1 MAGSMATVSGPPTVE
16 LFGQRLSILSIDSL
30 LSSLSQGR
38 RDENGKDAR
47 IGLFHSCP

>member
-30 LSSLSQGR
+30 FSLSQGR